1 MTQKRTIVDFHIIQS
16 LPSNNINRD
25 MSGLPKSCLYGG
37 VQRAR
42 VSSQAWKRAMR
53 EYFADH
59 EDLGLGTRTRQIAD
73 VIADMLVESKK
84 MKRDVA
90 HAQTVRVFSFKSNV
104 ALPIDPKKGALKSV
118 AFFSR
123 YQLEQLA
130 DLVWKASKSKSMSDD
145 MKRECGEAIA
155 VVMRDK
161 TLMDADIALFGR
173 MIAGDHESAVEA
185 ASSHMHSIST
195 HEVEIESDEFT
206 TVDDHT
212 GTTGSAHLGNHEHQ
226 SATLY
231 RFATID
237 VDELAR
243 SVGAERA
250 VDAVSAFAKAFVH
263 SVPKGRSTTFF
274 ASTPPSFVVISVRE
288 DRPQP
293 YVVAFESPVV
303 SAGVGYIGES
313 VTKFVEYAG
322 MLTQNLDD
330 KPVHTRFMS
339 MVTEGHGLPGAQDSL
354 NGIIEGTAHEV
365 SSRLGVK

>member
-1 MTQKRTIVDFHIIQS
+1 MTSRTIVDFHVIQS

-42 VSSQAWKRAMR
+42 VSSQAWKHAMR

-59 EDLGLGTRTRQIAD
+59 ENLELGVRTRQIAD
-73 VIADMLVESKK
+73 VIADMLMESKR
-84 MKRDVA
+84 MKRDLA
-90 HAQTVRVFSFKSNV
+90 HTQTVRVFSFKSNI
-104 ALPIDPKKGALKSV
+104 ALPIDQKRGTLKSV

-123 YQLEQLA
+123 HQLEQLA
-130 DLVWKASKSKSMSDD
+130 DLVYKASSHKSLSDEI
-145 MKRECGEAIA
+145 KREYGEAIA
-155 VVMRDK
+155 VIMRDK
-161 TLMDADIALFGR
+161 TFLDADIALFGR
-173 MIAGDHESAVEA
+173 MIAGDHEAIVEA

-226 SATLY
+226 SATMY
-231 RFATID
+231 RFATLD
-237 VDELAR
+237 VDELVR
-243 SVGAERA
+243 SIGEDRA
-250 VDAVSAFAKAFVH
+250 IDVVRAFAKAFVH

-274 ASTPPSFVVISVRE
+274 ASTPPSLVVISVRD

-303 SAGVGYIGES
+303 AGEGYISES
-313 VTKFVEYAG
+313 VAKFVEYSD
-322 MLTQNLDD
+322 LLSKNLDD

-339 MVTEGHGLPGAQDSL
+339 MVAEGHSLPGDQDSL

-365 SSRLGVK
+365 ALRLGVNG

>member
-1 MTQKRTIVDFHIIQS
+1 MTKKRTIVDFHVIQS

-25 MSGLPKSCLYGG
+25 MSGLPKSCIYGG

-42 VSSQAWKRAMR
+42 VSSQAWKHAMR

-59 EDLGLGTRTRQIAD
+59 EDLGLGIRTRQIAD
-73 VIADMLVESKK
+73 VLADMLVKKK
-84 MKRDVA
+84 MKRELA
-90 HAQTVRVFSFKSNV
+90 HQQTVRVFSFKSNV
-104 ALPIDPKKGALKSV
+104 VLPLDPKKGALKSV

-123 YQLEQLA
+123 HQLEQLA
-130 DLVWKASKSKSMSDD
+130 DLVWKASKSKSLSDD
-145 MKRECGEAIA
+145 VKREYGEAIA
-155 VVMRDK
+155 VIMRDK

-195 HEVEIESDEFT
+195 HEVDIESDEFT

-243 SVGAERA
+243 SLGAERA

-274 ASTPPSFVVISVRE
+274 ASTPPSFVVISVRD

-303 SAGVGYIGES
+303 SAGEGYIGES
-313 VTKFVEYAG
+313 VAKFVEYAD
-322 MLTQNLDD
+322 LLSENLDD

-339 MVTEGHGLPGAQDSL
+339 MVTEWRTLHGAQDSL
-354 NGIIEGTAHEV
+354 NGIIEGTAYEV